1 MESQIKPS
9 TSLPRPCPVEFFR
22 HKSHD
27 VTFFYMFSLHDAHTI
42 LARERGATVHFNPQ
56 NSPITVY

>member
-1 MESQIKPS
+1 M
-9 TSLPRPCPVEFFR
+9 EFFR